1 MNPRVASALE
11 FFETLVKAMA
21 LRPDDLHVITT
32 ESIGAVDMVIR
43 CNAADTARLIGKGGA
58 MADGL
63 RAIGHGIFGRIDTQF
78 RLDDIVDDG
87 EPKEPFTD
95 FTNAHDWDAWPTVD
109 LLKGLLLRLGWT
121 FDEVEAKEH
130 NAWTFKF
137 WVTVTPEAARRMR
150 DEIVSAINAIF
161 IVIGTRA
168 GKKVFVRF
176 QERGQGRTIGWRDSG
191 VPRPVRQPSERPA
204 SGGPDELR
212 RKRGMR
218 V

>member
-1 MNPRVASALE
+1 MNQRVAAGLE
-11 FFETLVKAMA
+11 FFEELVKSMA
-21 LRPDDLHVITT
+21 LRPEDLVVIVND
-32 ESIGAVDMVIR
+32 SIGAVDVTIR

-58 MADGL
+58 MADSL
-63 RAIGHGIFGRIDTQF
+63 RDIGHSIFGRCNVQF
-78 RLDDIVDDG
+78 RLEDIVDDG
-87 EPKEPFTD
+87 KPKEPFTE
-95 FTNAHDWDAWPTVD
+95 FNNAKDWDPWPTVD
-109 LLKGLLLRLGWT
+109 LLKSLMLWMGWA
-121 FDEVEAKEH
+121 FDGVDAKEH
-130 NAWTFKF
+130 NAWTFKI
-137 WVTVTPEAARRMR
+137 WVTVTPETARRMR